1 MLPDSESQEPKEN
14 NEENN
19 SGISQDSRQDNNSS
33 KGKKRITEAKD
44 VKSHHHLVQ
53 YVEYLLEDKGYRRSE
68 FKNLK
73 SDEMS
78 YTKMHQNGQG
88 AYGKGYDVDFVIF
101 HEKFHSDLLCIKCL
115 WQSDVVNENHEY
127 IVDVAS
133 IAQGK
138 YKTIIVIGDRIYNID
153 LKKWLFDQAGRNRLM
168 GVFYWDKFRVNE
180 SRDEYGKITCSCIH
194 HSSDEKRER
203 LENVMRDLTECQG
216 GAGRHKCPYC
226 AYERGW
232 QDAIEELTNPVTSC
246 HPKVR

>member
-1 MLPDSESQEPKEN
+1 MLPDNESQEPNGN

-19 SGISQDSRQDNNSS
+19 SGISQDSRQDSNSS

-68 FKNLK
+68 FKKLK

-78 YTKMHQNGQG
+78 YTKVHQNGPG

-101 HEKFHSDLLCIKCL
+101 HEKFHSDFLCIKCL

-194 HSSDEKRER
+194 HNSDKKRER